1 MERDEGSQT
10 DRGDGRGVGRRVGD
24 AERGAERRAGRGT
37 EREKARERGKP
48 RRQRN
53 GKKEGGHFLVVQGLR
68 LRDPTAGRAGWIP
81 GQGTENPPA
90 MRCKGRER
98 ERER

>member
-1 MERDEGSQT
+1 MQREVQREGLGGGQRERKRESGESHGDREMERK
-10 DRGDGRGVGRRVGD
+10 
-24 AERGAERRAGRGT
+24 RAGT
-37 EREKARERGKP
+37 S
-48 RRQRN
+48 
-53 GKKEGGHFLVVQGLR
+53 LVVQGLR